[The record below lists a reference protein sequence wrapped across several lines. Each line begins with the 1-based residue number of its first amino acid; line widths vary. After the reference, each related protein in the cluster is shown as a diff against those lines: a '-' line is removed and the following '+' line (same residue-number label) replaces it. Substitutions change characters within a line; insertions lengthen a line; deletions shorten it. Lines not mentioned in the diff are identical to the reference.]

1 MNMKK
6 IVLLAHDP
14 GGYDVV
20 FPVVQTLQREG
31 NAADFYTAGPAA
43 KLNPLHS
50 IEAHE
55 LLKLIKCM
63 LDNREIA
70 GLVTGTSWG
79 SNLELQ
85 AIAACRQVGVP
96 TVSILDYWSNY
107 YTRFVFTSGEVI
119 YPDYY
124 IVMDEL
130 AKGEA
135 IQAGIPRPII
145 TVLGHPGLD
154 QYIVCPPPSLR
165 GAAATRQ
172 FPQAGGLRNER
183 KKVLFLSQ
191 PLSVLYGERLGYTEQ
206 QALAGCIKAA
216 ANRTDCRVHV
226 KFHPKD
232 TEQLQQRY
240 AEIAV
245 SGNLLA
251 IMPEYDLIIGMSTMG
266 LLHAVLMGIPAIS
279 YQPNLRQEDGCIT
292 NKLGLTKL
300 AVSPPELER
309 LMNAVLDGQVTVPG
323 SELPQKLIWFDGR
336 STERVTGFILKVFGC
351 PSVAWRSSLV
361 SSRNRQMAKEEY

>member
-20 FPVVQTLQREG
+20 FPVAQSLQRKSI
-31 NAADFYTAGPAA
+31 AADFYTAGPAA

-50 IEAHE
+50 IEADE
-55 LLKLIKCM
+55 PLQLINCM
-63 LDNREIA
+63 LENRELA

-85 AIAACRQVGVP
+85 AIVACRQAGVP
-96 TVSILDYWSNY
+96 TVAILDYWSNY
-107 YTRFVFTSGEVI
+107 QTRFVFSSGEII

-124 IVMDEL
+124 VVMDEL
-130 AKGEA
+130 AKEEA

-154 QYIVCPPPSLR
+154 KYIACQTSYPCSPPLR
-165 GAAATRQ
+165 GAVATRQ
-172 FPQAGGLRNER
+172 SFAKRGLSKKL

-191 PLSVLYGERLGYTEQ
+191 PLSVLYGEKLGYTEQ
-206 QALAGCIKAA
+206 QALAGCIKVAA
-216 ANRTDCRVHV
+216 DRTDCSVHV

-232 TEQLQQRY
+232 TVQFQQRY

-279 YQPNLRQEDGCIT
+279 YQPKLRQEDGCIT
-292 NKLGLTKL
+292 NKLGLTRL
-300 AVSPPELER
+300 AVSTPELER

-323 SELPQKLIWFDGR
+323 SELPQKLIWLDGR
-336 STERVTGFILKVFGC
+336 STERVTGFILEV
-351 PSVAWRSSLV
+351 LT
-361 SSRNRQMAKEEY
+361 